1 MSESTKA
8 ALAAGLAA
16 GYVLGRGRKAKLA
29 MAVAAYLA
37 SKKMHAKPQELLTAG
52 AERLGDSGQLSQL
65 VEQLRGEVL
74 TVGREALRSVADRR
88 LGSFA
93 DALADR
99 TKSLN
104 EVMEAA
110 RGEEEGPQGEEEGGK
125 RETGAQEEEGKEDK
139 EVEEGEAEE
148 AAQAGRQRRAPRT
161 GEGRTRPRRP
171 RREPEG
177 QQAPAKKTT
186 KKKAPPRK
194 AAEKS
199 ARSSAEPSRRRR

>member
-37 SKKMHAKPQELLTAG
+37 SKKLQARPQELLAAG
-52 AERLGDSGQLSQL
+52 AERLGDTGQLSQL

-104 EVMEAA
+104 EVLEAAQQEAEGA
-110 RGEEEGPQGEEEGGK
+110 RGEEE
-125 RETGAQEEEGKEDK
+125 
-139 EVEEGEAEE
+139 EAEG
-148 AAQAGRQRRAPRT
+148 AAQDRREAGRQRRGPRT
-161 GEGRTRPRRP
+161 PEGRARPRRP
-171 RREPEG
+171 RRESEG
-177 QQAPAKKTT
+177 PQTPAKKTA
-186 KKKAPPRK
+186 KKAPPSK
-194 AAEKS
+194 AAKKS
-199 ARSSAEPSRRRR
+199 ARTPAEPSRRRR